1 MMTARLRVRYS
12 LRTWWLRI
20 FRPKKFKRLTR
31 FYSVLV
37 DSDWIGGD
45 DGAHRPQPQV
55 VSAVAREGV
64 MDKGQQISFNEA
76 VAEWNK
82 CKKQRDAAVAAL
94 EAVEWA
100 NAVDGGSICPWCY
113 WRKPDGHAPDCQRQ
127 AALALCQGQQP

>member
-45 DGAHRPQPQV
+45 DGAHRPQPQGAP
-55 VSAVAREGV
+55 AVEGGGV
-64 MDKGQQISFNEA
+64 MDERFELWAIEDGSVK
-76 VAEWNK
+76 AEVFDASWMTL
-82 CKKQRDAAVAAL
+82 KQWRTQYRDL
-94 EAVEWA
+94 LYEEEEWE
-100 NAVDGGSICPWCY
+100 
-113 WRKPDGHAPDCQRQ
+113 
-127 AALALCQGQQP
+127 